1 MLKRLRTYPIA
12 DTAIASVN
20 NNAICFGFNNML
32 TSFLMTF
39 SAGVNLKD
47 SFENGVALYV
57 IGIIG
62 LNVANVIF
70 WRYYEGAMIRVLLWS
85 NFVGR

>member
-32 TSFLMTF
+32 TSFLMTL
-39 SAGVNLKD
+39 STGVNLKD
-47 SFENGVALYV
+47 SFYNSVALYV
-57 IGIIG
+57 ISITV
-62 LNVANVIF
+62 LNVVNVI
-70 WRYYEGAMIRVLLWS
+70 
-85 NFVGR
+85 

>member
-32 TSFLMTF
+32 TSFLMAF
-39 SAGVNLKD
+39 STGVNLKD
-47 SFENGVALYV
+47 SFHNGVALYV
-57 IGIIG
+57 ISVIE
-62 LNVANVIF
+62 LNVVGVI
-70 WRYYEGAMIRVLLWS
+70 
-85 NFVGR
+85 

>member
-39 SAGVNLKD
+39 STGVNLKD
-47 SFENGVALYV
+47 SFHNGVALYV
-57 IGIIG
+57 ISVIE
-62 LNVANVIF
+62 LNVVGVI
-70 WRYYEGAMIRVLLWS
+70 
-85 NFVGR
+85 

>member
-32 TSFLMTF
+32 TSFLMTLCT
-39 SAGVNLKD
+39 GVNLKD
-47 SFENGVALYV
+47 SFQNGVALYV
-57 IGIIG
+57 ISIIG
-62 LNVANVIF
+62 LNVANVI
-70 WRYYEGAMIRVLLWS
+70 
-85 NFVGR
+85 

>member
-32 TSFLMTF
+32 TSFLITL
-39 SAGVNLKD
+39 STGVNLKD
-47 SFENGVALYV
+47 SFQNGVTLYA

-62 LNVANVIF
+62 LNVANVF
-70 WRYYEGAMIRVLLWS
+70 LLALL
-85 NFVGR
+85 

>member
-32 TSFLMTF
+32 TSFLMTL
-39 SAGVNLKD
+39 STGVNLKD
-47 SFENGVALYV
+47 SFQNGVALYV
-57 IGIIG
+57 ISIIG
-62 LNVANVIF
+62 LNVANVI
-70 WRYYEGAMIRVLLWS
+70 
-85 NFVGR
+85 